1 MKLLILALTLA
12 ATVAGYS
19 QGTHPRPSPLP
30 GTIDTL
36 DNNYSFHI
44 VQLDEPVY
52 PISARQAN
60 IHGTVRLLIHLIG
73 CQYERNSTQVV
84 SGNAI
89 LAREALRSAQN
100 STIECDPAN
109 HKINSTG
116 NLIYVFDLD
125 RKCHDDRTTSRV
137 MDNTVLVK
145 ACVAPPTP

>member
-1 MKLLILALTLA
+1 MKLVILCLTLA
-12 ATVAGYS
+12 TAVATYS
-19 QGTHPRPSPLP
+19 QGGHPTPSPRP

-52 PISARQAN
+52 PMSARQAN
-60 IHGTVRLLIHLIG
+60 IHGTVRLMIRLIG

-100 STIECDPAN
+100 SNIECDPASHRMN
-109 HKINSTG
+109 TTG